1 MDSSLMYYQNLKQS
15 LNALKSKIAD
25 TVSDVNERSY
35 VLQAID
41 ELRLLCDQQIQEIN
55 IHVHQYR

>member
-1 MDSSLMYYQNLKQS
+1 MDNSLMYYQNLKQS

-41 ELRLLCDQQIQEIN
+41 ELCLLCDQRIQEIN
-55 IHVHQYR
+55 IHVHQHR

>member
-25 TVSDVNERSY
+25 TVSY

-41 ELRLLCDQQIQEIN
+41 ELCLLCDQQIQEIN
-55 IHVHQYR
+55 IHVHQHR

>member
-41 ELRLLCDQQIQEIN
+41 ELCF
-55 IHVHQYR
+55 VM

>member
-15 LNALKSKIAD
+15 LNALKNQIAD

-41 ELRLLCDQQIQEIN
+41 ELCLLCDQQIQEIN
-55 IHVHQYR
+55 IHVYQHR